1 MKMVPPTDRFGH
13 IESRAESRVAT
24 LLSQVQLG
32 EHAVCFYSV
41 HLPRHEYKRMAEIDF
56 LLVLKDLVLVLEVKG
71 GRVSRRDGVWAFT
84 DRYGQTNEK
93 REGPFDQARSA
104 MFALERS
111 LRDRIPGLSMGFGA
125 TVLTPDQPL
134 GRDLEWDPAEHIGP
148 GAMTVNGLEDALKS
162 SIRFWRERSHA
173 HLRAGDQQAVLDL
186 IRPDFDR
193 VPRLSLLAGVFESD
207 YVALAGEQY
216 NMLSG
221 SELNDRIYCTGGA
234 GSGKTLLAVET
245 ARRASRNG
253 SRVLLTCR
261 SMGVIDMMRRSLG
274 SEEVTCLPWAQTL
287 GVGPFDVV
295 VVDEAQDLMNIDD
308 CLALEQLVRG
318 GLRDGR
324 WRMFADP
331 NNQAHVDGAFDH
343 GVFQEILERAS
354 RYHLPYN
361 CRNTSSIVTQTQLLI
376 GADLGTARA
385 GEGPAVEFDKPSTP
399 QEAAILL
406 SARLKRLR
414 QEEID
419 LSDVVVITLRDRVDD
434 SAALQSNMYRRGLL
448 VSDPE
453 SDEPGTARLVTTA
466 QFKGLEAPHAIVID
480 VDDVSTPEQI
490 SRLYVAMTRPRISLS
505 LLVGPVAWQQLSDP
519 DGGKSDA

>member
-1 MKMVPPTDRFGH
+1 MVPPAERFGH
-13 IESRAESRVAT
+13 IESSAESRVAH

-32 EHAVCFYSV
+32 EKAVCFYSV
-41 HLPRHEYKRMAEIDF
+41 HLPRHEYKRMSEIDF
-56 LLVLKDLVLVLEVKG
+56 LIILRDLVLVLEIKG
-71 GRVSRRDGVWAFT
+71 GRLSRRNGIWSFT

-111 LRDRIPGLSMGFGA
+111 LRERIPGLSMAFGA
-125 TVLTPDQPL
+125 TVVTPDQPL
-134 GRDLEWDPAEHIGP
+134 DRDLEWDPAEHIGP
-148 GAMTVNGLEDALKS
+148 SSMTVKGLEDALQS
-162 SIRFWRERSHA
+162 SIRFWRERSHS
-173 HLRAGDQQAVLDL
+173 HPRPEDQQAVLDL

-193 VPRLSLLAGVFESD
+193 VPRLSLLVGVFESD
-207 YVALAGEQY
+207 FITLAAEQY
-216 NMLSG
+216 NMLRG

-253 SRVLLTCR
+253 SRTLLTCR
-261 SMGVIDMMRRSLG
+261 SLGVIDMMRRSLG
-274 SEEVTCLPWAQTL
+274 EEDVTCLPWSQTPDL
-287 GVGPFDVV
+287 DPFDVV

-308 CLALEQLVRG
+308 CLVLEQLVRG
-318 GLRDGR
+318 GLRDGK

-331 NNQAHVDGAFDH
+331 NNQAHIEGAFDQE
-343 GVFQEILERAS
+343 VYQEILERAS

-376 GADLGTARA
+376 GADLGIAKA
-385 GEGPAVEFDKPSTP
+385 GEGPAVEFNRPSTQ
-399 QEAAILL
+399 QEAAALL
-406 SARLKRLR
+406 SARLKRFR

-434 SAALQSNMYRRGLL
+434 SAALQSKAYRQGYL
-448 VSDPE
+448 VADAE
-453 SDEPGTARLVTTA
+453 SQEAGTARLVTTS
-466 QFKGLEAPHAIVID
+466 QFKGLEAPHAVVID
-480 VDDVSTPEQI
+480 VDQVSTTEQM

-505 LLVGPVAWQQLSDP
+505 LLVGPLAWQQLSQP
-519 DGGKSDA
+519 DRGKSDV